1 MHIRFDVIISADA
14 FEKLKPAPDIF
25 LAASK
30 SLDVP
35 QSQVYGVSKNCCN
48 PFKYYFLPKLLLT
61 FVLILL
67 M

>member
-25 LAASK
+25 IAASK

-35 QSQVYGVSKNCCN
+35 QSQVYGVSKNR
-48 PFKYYFLPKLLLT
+48 
-61 FVLILL
+61 
-67 M
+67 